1 MENQNRHTS
10 NSAFL
15 NLQIVMSTL
24 LIFFLNGLTNGM
36 LLFLIAAGLTI
47 IFGVMGILNFAHGS
61 LYMLGA
67 YLSYSLVVQGKLN
80 FWLALAIAPLIVA
93 LVGGILE
100 ILFLRRIYKQDVS
113 FQLLLTFAFVLI
125 INDSVRLFW
134 GSAPLTTPLP
144 QILQTSIA
152 ILDRTYPVYNLF
164 IIVVAFLVG
173 MGLWLF
179 LSRTRWG
186 KILRAAAQERTM
198 LGVLGINVP
207 RLFTVVFIL
216 SAWLGGIAGVL
227 AAPLRTLSLELADQ
241 IIIESFIVAIIG
253 GLGSLPGSLLA
264 ALTIGQINSFGILIA
279 PAAQVAFP
287 YILMAITLLFRPQGL
302 FHRE

>member
-1 MENQNRHTS
+1 M
-10 NSAFL
+10 SA
-15 NLQIVMSTL
+15 L
-24 LIFFLNGLTNGM
+24 LILFLNGLTNGM
-36 LLFLIAAGLTI
+36 LLFLIAAGLTT
-47 IFGVMGILNFAHGS
+47 IFGVMGILNFAHAS

-67 YLSYSLVVQGKLN
+67 YLSFSCVVQGKLS

-93 LVGGILE
+93 LVGGVLE

-125 INDSVRLFW
+125 INDSIRLLW
-134 GSAPLTTPLP
+134 GSAPLTTPIP
-144 QILQTSIA
+144 QLLTASVT

-179 LSRTRWG
+179 LTRTRLG
-186 KILRAAAQERTM
+186 KILRAAAQDKTM
-198 LGVLGINVP
+198 LGALGINVA
-207 RLFTVVFIL
+207 RLFTLVFML

-241 IIIESFIVAIIG
+241 IIMESFIVAIIG

-264 ALTIGQINSFGILIA
+264 ALTIGQINAFGIVVA
-279 PAAQVAFP
+279 PGAQVAFP

>member
-1 MENQNRHTS
+1 
-10 NSAFL
+10 
-15 NLQIVMSTL
+15 MSTL

-36 LLFLIAAGLTI
+36 LLFLIAAGLTT

-67 YLSYSLVVQGKLN
+67 YLSYSLVIQGKLN
-80 FWLALAIAPLIVA
+80 FWLALAIAPLSVA
-93 LVGGILE
+93 IIGGILE

-125 INDSVRLFW
+125 INDSVRLVW

-144 QILQTSIA
+144 LLLRTSIV
-152 ILDRTYPVYNLF
+152 IFDRTYPLYNLF

-179 LSRTRWG
+179 LTRTRWG
-186 KILRAAAQERTM
+186 KILRAASQERTIA
-198 LGVLGINVP
+198 GALGINVP
-207 RLFTVVFIL
+207 RLFTGVFML
-216 SAWLGGIAGVL
+216 SAWLGGMAGVL
-227 AAPLRTLSLELADQ
+227 AAPLRTLSPELADQ
-241 IIIESFIVAIIG
+241 VIIESFLVAVIG
-253 GLGSLPGSLLA
+253 GLGSLPGSLVGALA
-264 ALTIGQINSFGILIA
+264 IGQINSFGILIA
-279 PAAQVAFP
+279 PTAQVAFP

-302 FHRE
+302 FNRE

>member
-1 MENQNRHTS
+1 
-10 NSAFL
+10 
-15 NLQIVMSTL
+15 MSTL
-24 LIFFLNGLTNGM
+24 LIFFLNGLTNGL
-36 LLFLIAAGLTI
+36 LLFLIAAGLTT

-67 YLSYSLVVQGKLN
+67 YLSYSLVVQGQLN

-100 ILFLRRIYKQDVS
+100 ILFLRPIYKQDVS

-125 INDSVRLFW
+125 INDSVRLSW
-134 GSAPLTTPLP
+134 GSAPLTVPLP
-144 QILQTSIA
+144 PLLKPSIA

-164 IIVVAFLVG
+164 IIVVAFIVG
-173 MGLWLF
+173 IGLWLF
-179 LSRTRWG
+179 LTRTRWG
-186 KILRAAAQERTM
+186 KILRAASQERTM
-198 LGVLGINVP
+198 AGALGINVP
-207 RLFTVVFIL
+207 CLFTGVFML
-216 SAWLGGIAGVL
+216 SAWLGGVGGVL
-227 AAPLRTLSLELADQ
+227 AAPLRTLSPELADQ

-253 GLGSLPGSLLA
+253 GLGSLPGSLIGA
-264 ALTIGQINSFGILIA
+264 ITIGQINAFGILIA
-279 PAAQVAFP
+279 PAAQIAFP

>member
-1 MENQNRHTS
+1 
-10 NSAFL
+10 
-15 NLQIVMSTL
+15 MSTV

-100 ILFLRRIYKQDVS
+100 ILFLRRIYQRDVS

-125 INDSVRLFW
+125 INDSVRLLW
-134 GSAPLTTPLP
+134 GSAPLTLPLP
-144 QILQTSIA
+144 PLLKTSIA
-152 ILDRTYPVYNLF
+152 ILDRIYPVYNLF
-164 IIVVAFLVG
+164 IIVIAFVVG

-179 LSRTRWG
+179 LARTRWG

-207 RLFTVVFIL
+207 RLFTVVFML
-216 SAWLGGIAGVL
+216 SAWLGGIGGVL
-227 AAPLRTLSLELADQ
+227 AAPLRTLSPELADRV
-241 IIIESFIVAIIG
+241 IIESFIVAIIG
-253 GLGSLPGSLLA
+253 GLGSLPGSLIGA
-264 ALTIGQINSFGILIA
+264 ITIGQINAFGILVA
-279 PAAQVAFP
+279 PAAQIAFP

-302 FHRE
+302 FYRE